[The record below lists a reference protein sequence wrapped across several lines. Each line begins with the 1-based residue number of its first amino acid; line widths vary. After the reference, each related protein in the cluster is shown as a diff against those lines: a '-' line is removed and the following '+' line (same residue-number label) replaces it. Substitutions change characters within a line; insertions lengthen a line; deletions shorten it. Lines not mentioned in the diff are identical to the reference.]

1 MTALQ
6 IVKDNLSSC
15 LMFSFLQDKYSYF
28 LSYVMRHNIQAP
40 HRPGSS
46 PRDQIWL
53 IFLVSTVQVRFDQ
66 QSRGETTSIFLL
78 VILAPKHSIINSH
91 GILFTHIKHKKNN
104 ISSLFYI
111 KPHHPF
117 LSIHTC
123 TGSLD
128 LIEDMTFFPINFLVT
143 LRSSFILWRSLQSC
157 LFTNLIIMFLMSHP
171 TSF

>member
-78 VILAPKHSIINSH
+78 VIQYSINAPQSTVLLTAMAYCLLI
-91 GILFTHIKHKKNN
+91 
-104 ISSLFYI
+104 
-111 KPHHPF
+111 
-117 LSIHTC
+117 LSIKR
-123 TGSLD
+123 
-128 LIEDMTFFPINFLVT
+128 ITFQVF
-143 LRSSFILWRSLQSC
+143 FIL
-157 LFTNLIIMFLMSHP
+157 SHITLSYP
-171 TSF
+171 FILVQGAWT